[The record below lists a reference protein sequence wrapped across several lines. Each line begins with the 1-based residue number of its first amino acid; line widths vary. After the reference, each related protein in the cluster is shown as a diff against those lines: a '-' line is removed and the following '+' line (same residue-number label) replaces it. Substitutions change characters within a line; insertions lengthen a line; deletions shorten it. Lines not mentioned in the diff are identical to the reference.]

1 MMKRFWDEASVA
13 EGDGGFS
20 ILLDAKPMRIPG
32 GVPLLLTGR
41 AIADAIAAE
50 WQEAGGAKGGSLTM
64 EAVPLTRLAGTAQD
78 RIRPDPAPV
87 AEALA
92 KYAETDLLCYRA
104 PHPEPLV
111 IRQAK
116 IWQPWLDWLERT
128 YGARLEP
135 AEGIM
140 FHPQD
145 PAALACVQDVI
156 AGYSPDV
163 LAALGIA
170 IPSLGSAVLGVAL
183 ADGALDAA
191 TAHAA
196 ATVDEVFEVEQWG
209 DDPEAKSRRDQAAA
223 DVALAERY
231 IRLCEQT

>member
-1 MMKRFWDEASVA
+1 MKRFWDKATVT
-13 EGDGGFS
+13 EGEGGYAV
-20 ILLDAKPMRIPG
+20 LLDGKPMRIPG
-32 GVPLLLTGR
+32 GTPLLLPGR
-41 AIADAIAAE
+41 ALAEAIAAE
-50 WQEAGGAKGGSLTM
+50 WQQAGGEKGGTLTM

-78 RIRPDPAPV
+78 RIRPNPAPV

-116 IWQPWLDWLERT
+116 TWQPWLDWLART
-128 YGARLEP
+128 HGARLEP

-140 FHPQD
+140 FHKQD
-145 PAALACVQDVI
+145 PAAVARVHDVI
-156 AGYSPDV
+156 ARYSPDV

-183 ADGALDAA
+183 ADGAIDATTAHQAA
-191 TAHAA
+191 TL
-196 ATVDEVFEVEQWG
+196 DECFEVEQWG
-209 DDPEAKSRRDQAAA
+209 DDPEAKARRDQAAA
-223 DVALAERY
+223 DIALAERF
-231 IRLCEQT
+231 IRLCSAG